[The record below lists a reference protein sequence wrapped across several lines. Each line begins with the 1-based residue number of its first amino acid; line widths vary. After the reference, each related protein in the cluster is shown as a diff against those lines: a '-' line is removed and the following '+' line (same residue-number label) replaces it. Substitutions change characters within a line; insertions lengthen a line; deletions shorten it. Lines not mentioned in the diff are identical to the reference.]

1 MVAGGPWCGKSSSSA
16 VRARSIA
23 AVDPFV
29 PTTIVST
36 GRRWRRWAEMA
47 AAGQTAVA
55 WDLLV
60 AAPLRSGV
68 IDAMPAPAAQ
78 RPRARVRESWAHETR
93 PGKSFSFSFG
103 EVAAWGAV

>member
-1 MVAGGPWCGKSSSSA
+1 MV
-16 VRARSIA
+16 
-23 AVDPFV
+23 
-29 PTTIVST
+29 
-36 GRRWRRWAEMA
+36 
-47 AAGQTAVA
+47 AAGQTAAA

-60 AAPLRSGV
+60 SAPLRFGV

-103 EVAAWGAV
+103 EVAAWGSV